1 MRVES
6 TCIRQIKKKT
16 GATIFLN
23 RMALPL
29 VVPQCEVGGAAPD
42 EICVLLLQFLS
53 SWVLAHTCTAIDA
66 NGQAMRMVRRC
77 EWSGDANGQ
86 AMRMVMRCEWSCE
99 GGLLRSCT
107 FSLQSGPVSRGP
119 SHRGRDSL
127 PVAVSAHMRNGQG
140 DYQVIQLSP
149 CSSLP
154 WMAPGNRDPS
164 SPATS
169 GENLPSPPIA
179 HTEIN

>member
-1 MRVES
+1 MARSRMRVES

-86 AMRMVMRCEWSCE
+86 AMRMVMRRGIAAIVYLQLAERACFSWTISPGEGQPASC
-99 GGLLRSCT
+99 G
-107 FSLQSGPVSRGP
+107 VST
-119 SHRGRDSL
+119 H
-127 PVAVSAHMRNGQG
+127 
-140 DYQVIQLSP
+140 
-149 CSSLP
+149 
-154 WMAPGNRDPS
+154 
-164 SPATS
+164 
-169 GENLPSPPIA
+169 E
-179 HTEIN
+179 E

>member
-1 MRVES
+1 MARSRMRVES

-77 EWSGDANGQ
+77 EWSGLGDANGQ
-86 AMRMVMRCEWSCE
+86 AMQMAMRRGIAAIAPSACRAGLFLVDHLILRTGAEQLDLHSIACQLQCEHTCTY
-99 GGLLRSCT
+99 GMIRRSA
-107 FSLQSGPVSRGP
+107 
-119 SHRGRDSL
+119 HRGRRAALAERKFCQETPFISWS
-127 PVAVSAHMRNGQG
+127 SA
-140 DYQVIQLSP
+140 L
-149 CSSLP
+149 L
-154 WMAPGNRDPS
+154 
-164 SPATS
+164 
-169 GENLPSPPIA
+169 
-179 HTEIN
+179 